1 MGTVPY
7 APQRSPQRPGTS
19 HLSVLD
25 DSGEVVSMTTTIEF
39 DFGSEMMV
47 KGFLLNNELTDFS
60 FESLRDGK
68 SVANAPGAG
77 KRPMSAMSPTIVFG
91 PDGTFKIAIGSAGGP
106 LIIADVASALSA
118 MIDGNLSPQETV
130 ALPRFANLNS
140 PTILEKGT
148 TLNSISPQLTAMGHK
163 VIAREL
169 ESGLHIVERVPG
181 GYIGGA
187 DPRRNGMALGD

>member
-1 MGTVPY
+1 M
-7 APQRSPQRPGTS
+7 
-19 HLSVLD
+19 
-25 DSGEVVSMTTTIEF
+25 
-39 DFGSEMMV
+39 
-47 KGFLLNNELTDFS
+47 
-60 FESLRDGK
+60 
-68 SVANAPGAG
+68 ANAPGAG